1 MLKFIKSAEKARD
14 YPPSQAE
21 IVIVGRSNVG
31 KSSFINALYGQKAA
45 IVAKKAGRT
54 RLLNFFTVDERYSL
68 VDVPG
73 YGYAQVKKAEILNF
87 AMMLEEYFKER
98 KALKLLIMLVD
109 IRRQVSQDDR
119 DMLEFARKAHLDI
132 LLIANK
138 ADKLA
143 YSRRLKAL
151 ETIGAA
157 LNIPVESVIP
167 FSSLRTSPAEA
178 LSLRQKIEA
187 KLFRP

>member
-73 YGYAQVKKAEILNF
+73 YGYAQVKKGEILNF

-109 IRRQVSQDDR
+109 IRRQVSQDDQ
-119 DMLEFARKAHLDI
+119 DMLEFARQAHLDI

-138 ADKLA
+138 ADKLS
-143 YSRRLKAL
+143 YSQRLKAL

-157 LNIPVESVIP
+157 LNIPIESIIT
-167 FSSLRTSPAEA
+167 FSSLRAGPAEA
-178 LSLRQKIEA
+178 LALRQKIEA
-187 KLFRP
+187 KLFRS